1 MNFKSEFKKEISVC
15 HDSSHGSTE
24 IEKVM
29 MNYSVWANAIK
40 QKGGYE
46 LYSNCGRYHAEGE
59 LNFTNGEL
67 TDYDGMFALDLDI
80 IKQLG
85 RWGFDVT
92 DMQKTMDTA

>member
-24 IEKVM
+24 SERVT

-40 QKGGYE
+40 QEGGYE
-46 LYSNCGRYHAEGE
+46 LYSNCGEYHAEGCLE
-59 LNFTNGEL
+59 FDKGEL
-67 TDYDGMFALDLDI
+67 TGYDGMFALDLDV

-85 RWGFDVT
+85 KWGFDVNN
-92 DMQKTMDTA
+92 MKKTMEDA